1 MRKLYMIT
9 NVHVLLTSTDYY
21 RFCINSN
28 VLRYN
33 SRMVEVVKLQLNFP
47 VFMNSR
53 IDIKVLCFMPAT
65 NISS

>member
-1 MRKLYMIT
+1 MYYS
-9 NVHVLLTSTDYY
+9 NYSTDCY

-33 SRMVEVVKLQLNFP
+33 SKMVEVVKLQLNFP

-53 IDIKVLCFMPAT
+53 IDIKGLCFMPVT